1 MLGAQLSLYKGIMKN
16 KLLKSA
22 SKDFIYSI
30 LAVMIYNGVLQLLV
44 YPMMNKMWGADIAGN
59 VLYLLSI
66 VSIMGASF
74 GTGASYSR
82 MVAKSE
88 RTHANGDYNTFLV
101 IIFAISVVVSAGA
114 LIAVGNLGVINYI
127 QLFILMIFTVVRYY
141 SDVEFRMTIRFK
153 EYFIFFMIV
162 AVGYAAGT
170 LIGRFTGLGV
180 SAIGV
185 NAKGESLING
195 AWSIPILVG
204 EVLGV
209 LFVIFN
215 GKILRSPFTEKSAD
229 YSENI
234 RSAFML
240 SGSNLVANIVLNSD
254 RVLVRWF
261 VGASEVVTFYTA
273 TLVGKMVAMLTA
285 PLNGVI
291 ISYLT
296 GYDLKL
302 NKKRLAIISAAL
314 AGLALV
320 AAIGSTVVSYIFV
333 KLMYPEVFDTAKKY
347 FFVANLGQVLYFIS
361 GSLMV
366 IILKMTGEKLQ
377 LVISI
382 IYAVLFLIVV
392 VPMTYFI
399 GLWGIAWGL
408 LIINSAR
415 FLIVMFFGMKSKGIN
430 ENK

>member
-16 KLLKSA
+16 KLLRSA

-88 RTHANGDYNTFLV
+88 RTQANGDYNTFLL
-101 IIFAISVVVSAGA
+101 IIFAISIVVSAGA

-162 AVGYAAGT
+162 AVGYAVGT

-195 AWSIPILVG
+195 AWFIPILMG

-302 NKKRLAIISAAL
+302 NKKRLAIISVAL

-333 KLMYPEVFDTAKKY
+333 KLMYPEVFDAAKEY

-392 VPMTYFI
+392 VPMTYSI

-415 FLIVMFFGMKSKGIN
+415 FLIVMFFGMRSRGM
-430 ENK
+430 ES

>member
-1 MLGAQLSLYKGIMKN
+1 
-16 KLLKSA
+16 SA
-22 SKDFIYSI
+22 SRDFYYSI
-30 LAVMIYNGVLQLLV
+30 MAVMIYNGVLQFVV
-44 YPMMNKMWGADIAGN
+44 YPMMNRLWGADIAGN

-88 RTHANGDYNTFLV
+88 RTQANGDYNIFLLIIFALSVLVSLAALV
-101 IIFAISVVVSAGA
+101 II
-114 LIAVGNLGVINYI
+114 GNFGFLNYL

-153 EYFIFFMIV
+153 EYFIFFLTI
-162 AVGYAAGT
+162 ALGYALGSF
-170 LIGRFTGLGV
+170 LTGFMGFGVDV
-180 SAIGV
+180 SAIDKLG
-185 NAKGESLING
+185 NPLLTGM
-195 AWSIPILVG
+195 WTFPILAG
-204 EVLGV
+204 EILAVV
-209 LFVIFN
+209 YVFFN
-215 GKILRSPFTEKSAD
+215 GKILRKPFFEHSD
-229 YSENI
+229 SYNENI
-234 RSAFML
+234 KSAFML

-261 VGASEVVTFYTA
+261 VGAGEVVTFYSA

-302 NKKRLAIISAAL
+302 TRKRLGIISL
-314 AGLALV
+314 LLALV
-320 AAIGSTVVSYIFV
+320 SIAAAIGSTVVSYIFV
-333 KLMYPEVFDTAKKY
+333 KLMYPDIFDAARQY
-347 FFVANLGQVLYFIS
+347 FLVANLGQVLYFIS

-382 IYAVLFLIVV
+382 IYAVLFLVIV
-392 VPMTYFI
+392 VPMTYFS

-408 LIINSAR
+408 LIINVAR
-415 FLIVMFFGMKSKGIN
+415 FLIVMFLGLLSKNIG
-430 ENK
+430 